1 MHKVVISFVL
11 AFLLFF
17 VTPVSSQLFQIQEG
31 KLICKKGYELND
43 AGNGCKSFD
52 LPPNAEFIEN
62 GWKCSWGFRKIKSL
76 CHSLESMKEKD
87 KWQALTPE
95 LRSIVLQLMPEHFVA
110 HLAGRV
116 DRYVK
121 HYSAAK
127 LAKWSYSIE
136 DFFQPMVYRAVQLD
150 TSELPEIFIEQGDV
164 NYCGS
169 GGCSGFVIK
178 LDGDAPRLIG
188 DVFYSGKLVPPII
201 GPAPAPK
208 SGFYSFAMV
217 SDEGLVV
224 YKYDEAKQKYTW
236 RGLN

>member
-1 MHKVVISFVL
+1 MKNFVV
-11 AFLLFF
+11 LLFCLILSMPA
-17 VTPVSSQLFQIQEG
+17 TSALFEIKDG
-31 KLICKKGYELND
+31 KVICKEGYELNKS
-43 AGNGCKSFD
+43 GNNCKSFD
-52 LPPNAEFIEN
+52 LPPNAEYIEN
-62 GWKCSWGFRKIKSL
+62 GWKCSWGFLKIHDL
-76 CHSLESMKEKD
+76 CHSEKSLKENEE
-87 KWQALTPE
+87 WQALTPE
-95 LRSIVLQLMPEHFVA
+95 LRSIVLQLMPEHFVS

-127 LAKWSYSIE
+127 LAEWDYSIE

-178 LDGDAPRLIG
+178 FDEDGPRLIG

-224 YKYDEAKQKYTW
+224 YKYDEAKKKYTW